1 MDEAPKRRVTL
12 LDIAADAGVSRAT
25 ASLVIRNVPSVAETT
40 RKRVL
45 RSIKRLGYIYH
56 SGAASL
62 RTQQS
67 SAVGLIVSDITN
79 PFFAEASVAIEERL
93 AAANYVTLLGNTS
106 EDRAKEDRVLKTM
119 REFPAQGILI
129 CPALEGD
136 VSGGAPTLAGR
147 LPIVAF
153 ARRAPGLDY
162 AGVDN
167 AQGAQLAVEHL
178 YQLGY
183 QRIAFIGGNPNS
195 SAGQERVEG
204 YQRALTRSGLQ
215 FDPLLVIAAAPT
227 RRGGYDSVQRLLQI
241 EDRPTAAL
249 CFNDVVALGVIEAI
263 QLAGLKVGAG
273 FGVIGFNDVS
283 ADTEPALTT
292 IDTAPRQL
300 GETAAELLLRRIK
313 KPDSLIQTTILHP
326 R

>member
-1 MDEAPKRRVTL
+1 MNTDYPDLSSFAN
-12 LDIAADAGVSRAT
+12 SRSHA
-25 ASLVIRNVPSVAETT
+25 VA
-40 RKRVL
+40 
-45 RSIKRLGYIYH
+45 
-56 SGAASL
+56 
-62 RTQQS
+62 
-67 SAVGLIVSDITN
+67 LIVSDITN
-79 PFFAEASVAIEERL
+79 PFFTEIIPAIEERL
-93 AAANYVTLLGNTS
+93 GVEGFVVFVGNTS
-106 EDRAKEDRVLKTM
+106 EDLQKEERLLAKI
-119 REFPAQGILI
+119 REFPPDGVLI
-129 CPALEGD
+129 CPALGD
-136 VSGGAPTLAGR
+136 VESSGRAPHLAGR

-167 AQGAQLAVEHL
+167 AQGAQLAVDHL

-204 YQRALTRSGLQ
+204 YQRALTRSGLP
-215 FDPLLVIAAAPT
+215 FDPLLVIPSAPT
-227 RRGGYDSVQRLLQI
+227 RRGGYDSTQRLLQI

-249 CFNDVVALGVIEAI
+249 CFNDVVAFGVIEAI

-273 FGVIGFNDVS
+273 FGVIGFNDIS

-326 R
+326 RLIVRESCGTIS

>member
-1 MDEAPKRRVTL
+1 MNTDYFDL
-12 LDIAADAGVSRAT
+12 
-25 ASLVIRNVPSVAETT
+25 ASFPNSPS
-40 RKRVL
+40 
-45 RSIKRLGYIYH
+45 H
-56 SGAASL
+56 
-62 RTQQS
+62 
-67 SAVGLIVSDITN
+67 AVGLIVSDITN
-79 PFFAEASVAIEERL
+79 PFFAEIIPAIEERL
-93 AAANYVTLLGNTS
+93 GTEGFVVFVGNTS
-106 EDRAKEDRVLKTM
+106 EDLQKEERLLAKI
-119 REFPAQGILI
+119 REFPPDGVLI
-129 CPALEGD
+129 CPALGD
-136 VSGGAPTLAGR
+136 VESSGRAPHLAGR

-195 SAGQERVEG
+195 SASQERLEG
-204 YQRALTRSGLQ
+204 YQKALTRFGLPY
-215 FDPLLVIAAAPT
+215 DSLLVVASVPT
-227 RRGGYDSVQRLLQI
+227 RRGGYDSVQRILQI

-263 QLAGLKVGAG
+263 QLAGLKVGAS

-283 ADTEPALTT
+283 ADTDPPLTT

-313 KPDSLIQTTILHP
+313 KPDSLVQTTILHP
-326 R
+326 RLIVRKSCGTIS